1 MRTCTV
7 IVSAFVNVVVTG
19 DVVVAVSKLFPRE
32 IIAVKEQ
39 VPTDRTALIVVD
51 ETVQE
56 SLVDVAKVITPSPD
70 PKDGVAV
77 AVLVSPYLMGD
88 VTAPKVMVRVA
99 RLIVSV
105 EVTRVTAV

>member
-1 MRTCTV
+1 V

-32 IIAVKEQ
+32 IIAVKEH
-39 VPTDRTALIVVD
+39 VPADLTALIVPD

-56 SLVDVAKVITPSPD
+56 SDVLVRYEIVPSPD
-70 PKDGVAV
+70 PAEGVAT
-77 AVLVSPYLMGD
+77 AVLVSPYLRGEAGA
-88 VTAPKVMVRVA
+88 VIAMVRVA